1 MTHLVNKTDLA
12 IVFGVTNKTID
23 NWRKAGM
30 PRVGERR
37 ATRYDTAKCIKW
49 HADQKLKESFRK
61 HDIGS
66 QIVDEKTAKAKKAS
80 FEAAL
85 TELEYREAVNET
97 VTTKRVE
104 KYVDSL
110 ITQLKDAVMGIPGQ
124 WSDQVLG
131 LKDRTEAIDRLDEL
145 SRKLLKS
152 IAAEELNMEEE

>member
-1 MTHLVNKTDLA
+1 MTNLVNKTDLA

-49 HADQKLKESFRK
+49 HADQKLQESFRK
-61 HDIGS
+61 HEIGA
-66 QIVDEKTAKAKKAS
+66 QIVDEKEAKAKKAS

-85 TELEYREAVNET
+85 TELEYREAIEQT
-97 VTTKRVE
+97 VSVKRVE
-104 KYVDSL
+104 KYVDAL
-110 ITQLKDAVMGIPGQ
+110 IVQLKDAVMGIPGQ

-131 LKDRTEAIDRLDEL
+131 IKDRTAAIDILDEL
-145 SRKLLKS
+145 TRKLLKS
-152 IAAEELNMEEE
+152 IANEDLQMEDE